1 MSGVI
6 VLQRVAGR
14 LLKLALVLLLV
25 SMAAF
30 ALLELAP
37 GSPLDMLLPEG
48 TTDEVRAEVAESYGL
63 NAPMIV
69 RYVDWLGNVLQG
81 DLGRSIQTN
90 VPVAEAIG
98 DRLPVT
104 VELAGFATI
113 LALLI
118 AVPLGVY
125 CGYRPGGRID
135 RFVTTVSSGILSI
148 PNFLIALVLI
158 YVLAVSLGMFPV
170 TGWVPWSAGVGPH
183 LQSIAL
189 PVLALALSEAVAFQ
203 RLLRGDMATTLQQDF
218 VMSAK
223 ARGIPIRR
231 ILVGHALR
239 PSSFSMITVL
249 GVSLGR
255 LIGGTVIIESL
266 FSLPGIGTLVIN
278 SVSARDFVTV
288 QGIVLVVA
296 IAYVVLNALVD
307 LAYPL
312 LDPRVRAA

>member
-1 MSGVI
+1 MI
-6 VLQRVAGR
+6 VLQRTGAR
-14 LLKLALVLLLV
+14 LIKLLLVLLLV

-48 TTDEVRAEVAESYGL
+48 TSDEVRAQVADSYGL
-63 NAPMIV
+63 NDPMVV
-69 RYVDWLGNVLQG
+69 RYVTWLGNVLQG

-90 VPVAEAIG
+90 VPVSQAIAE
-98 DRLPVT
+98 RLPVT
-104 VELAGFATI
+104 VELAAFATI
-113 LALLI
+113 LALAV

-125 CGYRPGGRID
+125 CGYRPGSRVD
-135 RFVTTVSSGILSI
+135 RFVTTISSGILSI
-148 PNFLIALVLI
+148 PNFLLALVLI
-158 YVLAVSLGMFPV
+158 YVFAVSLGMFPV
-170 TGWVPWSAGVGPH
+170 TGWTPWSEGVGPH

-189 PVLALALSEAVAFQ
+189 PVVALALAEVVSFQ

-223 ARGIPIRR
+223 SRGIPLRR
-231 ILVGHALR
+231 ILFGHALR
-239 PSSFSMITVL
+239 PSSFSLITVL

-266 FSLPGIGTLVIN
+266 FSLPGLGTLVIN

-288 QGIVLVVA
+288 QGIVLV
-296 IAYVVLNALVD
+296 IATVYVVLNALVD

>member
-1 MSGVI
+1 VI
-6 VLQRVAGR
+6 VLQRTGAR
-14 LLKLALVLLLV
+14 LIKLLLVLLLV

-48 TTDEVRAEVAESYGL
+48 TSDEVRAQVADSYGL
-63 NAPMIV
+63 NDPMVV
-69 RYVDWLGNVLQG
+69 RYVTWLGNVLQG

-90 VPVAEAIG
+90 VPVSQAIAE
-98 DRLPVT
+98 RLPVT
-104 VELAGFATI
+104 VELAAFATI
-113 LALLI
+113 LALAV

-125 CGYRPGGRID
+125 CGYRPGSRVD
-135 RFVTTVSSGILSI
+135 RFVTTISSGILSI
-148 PNFLIALVLI
+148 PNFLLALVLI
-158 YVLAVSLGMFPV
+158 YVFAVSLGMFPV
-170 TGWVPWSAGVGPH
+170 TGWTPWSEGVGPH

-189 PVLALALSEAVAFQ
+189 PVVALALAEVVSFQ

-223 ARGIPIRR
+223 SRGIPLRR
-231 ILVGHALR
+231 ILFGHALR
-239 PSSFSMITVL
+239 PSSFSLITVL

-266 FSLPGIGTLVIN
+266 FSLPGLGTLVIN

-288 QGIVLVVA
+288 QGIVLV
-296 IAYVVLNALVD
+296 IATVYVVLNALVD